1 MAKKENQNQPK
12 DLIEPTPEE
21 IKKMEEE
28 NKKISEKMIEESE
41 EKEEKE
47 AIKKIDESNEKKT
60 FSEMKAEREKKEEEE
75 KLASWAPKTQ
85 TGKDV
90 KSGKEKD
97 IDNILD
103 SRKKIL
109 ESEIVDSLL
118 HIESDLLLI
127 GQAKGKFGGGK
138 RRAWRQT
145 QRKTKEENVLT
156 FSAMAVVGDKA
167 GHVGVGYGRAKETLP
182 AREKAIRQAK
192 LNLIKVGRGCLHFD
206 CSCDEK
212 HTIPYVVEGKA
223 GSVRV
228 KLMPAP
234 QGTGLVV
241 GNEAKK
247 ILALAGVKDAYGVSN
262 GHVRTTFNLAKAVI
276 DALRKTTKLER

>member
-127 GQAKGKFGGGK
+127 GQAKGIFGGGK

-145 QRKTKEENVLT
+145 QRKTKEENPIFFENSSGFL
-156 FSAMAVVGDKA
+156 
-167 GHVGVGYGRAKETLP
+167 Y
-182 AREKAIRQAK
+182 
-192 LNLIKVGRGCLHFD
+192 
-206 CSCDEK
+206 
-212 HTIPYVVEGKA
+212 
-223 GSVRV
+223 
-228 KLMPAP
+228 
-234 QGTGLVV
+234 
-241 GNEAKK
+241 KK
-247 ILALAGVKDAYGVSN
+247 IWLWKV
-262 GHVRTTFNLAKAVI
+262 FNKA
-276 DALRKTTKLER
+276 